1 MCTLLNTF
9 PLNYLIGVIVFKDK
23 SSPSRQM
30 GNIIEDEM
38 KPLDESH
45 LINDSL
51 SKIAINNDY
60 FIRYEVLLEN
70 ILLM

>member
-1 MCTLLNTF
+1 
-9 PLNYLIGVIVFKDK
+9 
-23 SSPSRQM
+23 M